1 MLAGLLLGVA
11 LAVTGAAAANKSVSL
26 TATGP
31 KPALVTIVSG
41 QQVVFVNNDTVP
53 HEVRSQGAWQFDS
66 GPLPPGRSSSPT
78 PKLTAPG
85 TYTYSDLR
93 GIVVLPQTFT
103 GRIVVPRPKPNPT
116 PTPKSSRSPA
126 ASPRPSPTLA
136 PSSPTASPS
145 PAPVVTPPCCKNPVP
160 SPTNNVTAA
169 PTPTA
174 SPTPIPDIR
183 YGDPRALAQ
192 HSPHRFGLPVLIG
205 IVAAGGVLSLLVR
218 YLLSLP
224 EGQRTRDR

>member
-1 MLAGLLLGVA
+1 MLAGLLLVLA
-11 LAVTGAAAANKSVSL
+11 LAFAAPAANRSVSL
-26 TATGP
+26 TASGP
-31 KPALVTIVSG
+31 KPALLTIVSG

-103 GRIVVPRPKPNPT
+103 GRIVVPRPKPSPT
-116 PTPKSSRSPA
+116 PRPTATRS
-126 ASPRPSPTLA
+126 ASPSARPSPSVA
-136 PSSPTASPS
+136 PASPSPSAS
-145 PAPVVTPPCCKNPVP
+145 PAPVVTPPCCKTPVP
-160 SPTNNVTAA
+160 SPTSTVTVP

-174 SPTPIPDIR
+174 SPTPVPDIQ

-224 EGQRTRDR
+224 EGRRTAP